1 MTKQEI
7 AMVINAK
14 KGKKNA
20 YEKLCQTY
28 RYGLS
33 NLIVNATGDASRCD
47 AILNT
52 VFDQAQEN
60 LKTLSNPADFE
71 PMIINLVLA
80 QCGHNYSE
88 SVPTTIQSDSS
99 FSASHPQE
107 ESDPD
112 KETYDYRS
120 SVYAPEFSSIEPESE
135 FDGFMTFFETGKIVQ
150 IIAADEGSAPSV
162 SADDPSE
169 VRTQLFG
176 TEDTTVPKTIVMDE
190 TEDEE
195 DILPEFRKPTC
206 ETLELIKSRRSVKS
220 FSDKPVPKKII
231 DAVIEAGL
239 YAPSGMGK
247 QSPIIV
253 AVTDKEVRD
262 RLSALNAK
270 YIGANIDPF
279 YNAPAILVVLAD
291 RNVPTYLY
299 DGSLT
304 MGNMLLAAH
313 ALGIG
318 GCWIHRAKQVFDSPE
333 GKEILQSLGI
343 EGDYEGIGDCVLG
356 YPAQEPKPAAE
367 RKPNRVFYI

>member
-7 AMVINAK
+7 AMVINAR

-20 YEKLCQTY
+20 FEKLCETY
-28 RYGLS
+28 RCGLS
-33 NLIVNATGDASRCD
+33 NLIVNATGDKSRCEE
-47 AILNT
+47 ILSA
-52 VFDQAQEN
+52 VFAQAKEN
-60 LKTLSNPADFE
+60 LPGLANPSDFE
-71 PMIINLVLA
+71 PMVVNLVLA
-80 QCGHNYSE
+80 QCGHDYTQ

-107 ESDPD
+107 EIDPD
-112 KETYDYRS
+112 KATYDYRS
-120 SVYAPEFSSIEPESE
+120 SVYAPEFSSIEPDAE
-135 FDGFMTFFETGKIVQ
+135 FDGFMSFFKTGRLIPPTEEE
-150 IIAADEGSAPSV
+150 AAAIPE
-162 SADDPSE
+162 E
-169 VRTQLFG
+169 NIVRTQVFG
-176 TEDTTVPKTIVMDE
+176 TDAVDAPKTLVMDE
-190 TEDEE
+190 SETEDDE
-195 DILPEFRKPTC
+195 DILPEFKKQTC
-206 ETLELIKSRRSVKS
+206 ETLETIKSRRSVKN
-220 FSDKPVPKKII
+220 FSDKPVSKKII

-253 AVTDKEVRD
+253 AVTDKQTRD
-262 RLSALNAK
+262 RLSQLNSR
-270 YIGANIDPF
+270 YIGADIDPF
-279 YNAPAILVVLAD
+279 YGAPAVLVVLAD

-333 GKEILQSLGI
+333 GKEILKSLGI
-343 EGDYEGIGDCVLG
+343 EGDYEGIGNCVLG
-356 YPAQEPKPAAE
+356 YPADDPKPAAE

>member
-7 AMVINAK
+7 TMVINAK

-20 YEKLCQTY
+20 FEKLCETY
-28 RYGLS
+28 RCGLS
-33 NLIVNATGDASRCD
+33 NLIVNATGDKSRCD
-47 AILNT
+47 EILSA
-52 VFDQAQEN
+52 VFQQAKEN
-60 LKTLSNPADFE
+60 LPGLSNPADFE
-71 PMIINLVLA
+71 PMVVNLVLA
-80 QCGHNYSE
+80 QCGHDYTQ
-88 SVPTTIQSDSS
+88 SVPTTIQSDAS

-107 ESDPD
+107 EFDPD
-112 KETYDYRS
+112 KATYDYRS
-120 SVYAPEFSSIEPESE
+120 SVYAPEFSSIEPDAE
-135 FDGFMTFFETGKIVQ
+135 FDGFMTFFETGRLIPPTAEET
-150 IIAADEGSAPSV
+150 AAIPEESI
-162 SADDPSE
+162 
-169 VRTQLFG
+169 VRTQVFA
-176 TEDTTVPKTIVMDE
+176 TDEETAPKTLVIDGSHE
-190 TEDEE
+190 EEEEEE
-195 DILPEFRKPTC
+195 DILPEFKKPTC
-206 ETLELIKSRRSVKS
+206 ETLEMIKSRRSVKS

-253 AVTDKEVRD
+253 AVTEQKTRD
-262 RLSALNAK
+262 RLSQLNSR
-270 YIGANIDPF
+270 YIGADIDPF
-279 YNAPAILVVLAD
+279 YGAPAVLVVLAD

-333 GKEILQSLGI
+333 GKEILKSLGI

-356 YPAQEPKPAAE
+356 YPADDPKPAAE
-367 RKPNRVFYI
+367 RKPNRVYYI